1 MIDGAPVVGD
11 LLRACPNIAVI
22 ATSRAPL
29 RVSGEQEYPVPG
41 LPVPLDLL
49 ALSELQKLNLR
60 TDQRSNAAE
69 SITQYEAVKLF
80 IARAVAVK
88 PGFAVTNENAP
99 AVAGICARLHGMPL
113 AIELAAARVKLLQ
126 PEAILQRL
134 EHQLNLLASGSR
146 DVPER
151 QQTLR
156 GAIAWSHDLLNEG
169 ERRLFARLAVF
180 VGGCD
185 LATAERSAGRPTRS
199 ASTSSTG

>member
-1 MIDGAPVVGD
+1 
-11 LLRACPNIAVI
+11 
-22 ATSRAPL
+22 
-29 RVSGEQEYPVPG
+29 
-41 LPVPLDLL
+41 
-49 ALSELQKLNLR
+49 
-60 TDQRSNAAE
+60 
-69 SITQYEAVKLF
+69 
-80 IARAVAVK
+80 
-88 PGFAVTNENAP
+88 
-99 AVAGICARLHGMPL
+99 MPL

-134 EHQLNLLASGSR
+134 EHQLSLLASGSR

-185 LATAERSAGRPTRS
+185 LDDRGDASAARPTRS